1 MGPTRPRNVLREL
14 TRPAFRDSAAAL
26 AKEVLARRAEARLD
40 PEVASRRRKFGNG
53 HGMIIRD
60 ARDVFEWGKG
70 RINEL
75 DFEEA
80 WVLSLNRK
88 STLLHARRLGRGNME
103 MIEFES
109 DSALDAADHPSLA
122 GFILVHN
129 HPSGIVKPAKAD
141 IKTTM
146 EIRDLARKR
155 EMRLLDSVIVSAMRY
170 LSMVD
175 AGLLPEP
182 IGVR

>member
-1 MGPTRPRNVLREL
+1 MGANRPRNVLREL
-14 TRPAFRDSAAAL
+14 TRPAFQDSAAAL
-26 AKEVLARRAEARLD
+26 AREVLARRAEARLD
-40 PEVASRRRKFGNG
+40 PEVANRRRKFGDG
-53 HGMIIRD
+53 HGMIIRS
-60 ARDVFEWGKG
+60 AKDVFEWGKG

-88 STLLHARRLGRGNME
+88 SILLRARRLGRGDMG

-109 DSALDAADHPSLA
+109 DSAIDAADHPSLA

-129 HPSGIVKPAKAD
+129 HPSGIVKPGKAD
-141 IKTTM
+141 IRTTM
-146 EIRDLARKR
+146 EIRDLARQR

-170 LSMVD
+170 LSMVEQ
-175 AGLLPEP
+175 GILPE
-182 IGVR
+182 RLNAR